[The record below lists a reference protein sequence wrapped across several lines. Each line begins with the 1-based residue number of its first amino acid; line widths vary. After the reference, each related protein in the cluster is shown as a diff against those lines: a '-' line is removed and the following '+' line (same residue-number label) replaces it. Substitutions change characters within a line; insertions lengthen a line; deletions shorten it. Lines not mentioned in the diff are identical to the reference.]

1 MALDFHYSVSTT
13 KTVDE
18 AVQALEAALK
28 DRKFGVLWQMD
39 IPSKLQEKGV
49 EFNKPYRVLEVCN
62 PHEAKQVLT
71 TNLMVGY
78 FLPCKVVVYEDQGKT
93 FIGLPKPTTLMGV
106 IGDSSLMETA
116 QRVEAAL
123 KQAVNEAAQ

>member
-1 MALDFHYSVSTT
+1 MTEFHYSVSTT

-18 AVQALEAALK
+18 AVQSLEAALK

-49 EFNKPYRVLEVCN
+49 EFDKPYRVLEVCN

-71 TNLMVGY
+71 ANPMVGY

-93 FIGLPKPTTLMGV
+93 FIGLPKPTTLIGV
-106 IGDSSLMETA
+106 IGDSGLMDTA
-116 QRVEAAL
+116 QRVEAVL
-123 KQAVNEAAQ
+123 QQAVDEAAR

>member
-71 TNLMVGY
+71 TNLIVGY

>member
-1 MALDFHYSVSTT
+1 M
-13 KTVDE
+13 
-18 AVQALEAALK
+18 
-28 DRKFGVLWQMD
+28 
-39 IPSKLQEKGV
+39 
-49 EFNKPYRVLEVCN
+49 
-62 PHEAKQVLT
+62 LT